1 MRLFVTFK
9 EAADMIGRRKVLSL
23 LVVSLLV
30 GQLSCSGSRQGD
42 MQAPPGSRSKPR
54 FKPGFNL
61 FSPQQDVEVGRQ
73 SAQQI
78 LAETPMLNDPQIESY
93 VKQLGAKLASK
104 AAGERFPYQFRVVAT
119 REVNAFALPGG
130 FLFVN
135 AGAIAAARNEG
146 ELAGVMAHEI
156 AHVALRH
163 GTNQATKAQLAQT
176 GLGILGSIAGSGENP
191 DLGEAVT
198 AIGGLGANMLFLKY
212 GRTAEKEA
220 DLEGARI
227 MVEAGYDP
235 RDMANF
241 FQALQAQ
248 GGQRVPEMMSDHPD
262 PGNRVKYITDEISRL
277 PVSSNPIHTTPEFE
291 AVKARLTGH
300 ERSLSSESKL
310 HRIGP
315 EDPTDLEPG
324 ARPQRPSAQL
334 KGYQS
339 NDKAFAVQV
348 PANWD
353 ALNAG
358 NSELIFAPQ
367 GAYGN
372 LNGNL
377 VVTHGIF
384 IGARSV
390 QQPDLRSAT
399 EAFIQQQLQGNPDF
413 QIQREPQQMNFGGQ
427 EGYYAVVSGPSAING
442 VVEVDVTYTTV
453 TADGRM
459 FYIITIAPEDE
470 ADVYKPAFEKIIRSL
485 QLAR

>member
-1 MRLFVTFK
+1 MK
-9 EAADMIGRRKVLSL
+9 
-23 LVVSLLV
+23 
-30 GQLSCSGSRQGD
+30 
-42 MQAPPGSRSKPR
+42 APPGSRSQPR

-61 FSPQQDVEVGRQ
+61 FSPEQDVQIGRQ
-73 SAQQI
+73 STQQI
-78 LAETPMLNDPQIESY
+78 LVETPMLDDPEIDAY

-104 AAGERFPYQFRVVAT
+104 AAGERFPYQFQVVAT
-119 REVNAFALPGG
+119 REINAFALPGG

-163 GTNQATKAQLAQT
+163 GTNQATKAHLARA
-176 GLGILGSIAGSGENP
+176 GLGILGSIAGGGENS
-191 DLGEAVT
+191 DLGEAVS

-241 FQALQAQ
+241 FKTLEEQ

-262 PGNRVKYITDEISRL
+262 PGNRVKYITEEISRL
-277 PVSSNPIHTTPEFE
+277 PISLNPIHTTPEFE
-291 AVKARLTGH
+291 AVKARLTG
-300 ERSLSSESKL
+300 RASALSEESRL
-310 HRIGP
+310 RRIG
-315 EDPTDLEPG
+315 EDPTDLELG
-324 ARPQRPSAQL
+324 ARPPRPSAQFN
-334 KGYQS
+334 GYQP
-339 NDKAFAVQV
+339 NDGSFAVQV

-353 ALNAG
+353 ALKTSE
-358 NSELIFAPQ
+358 SELIFAPK
-367 GAYGN
+367 GAYGKYKDS
-372 LNGNL
+372 LM
-377 VVTHGIF
+377 VTHGIF
-384 IGARSV
+384 VGARSAT
-390 QQPDLRSAT
+390 QPDLRSAT
-399 EAFIQQQLQGNPDF
+399 EAFVQQQIESNPDF
-413 QIQREPQQMNFGGQ
+413 QIARQSQPIDFGGQ
-427 EGYYAVVSGPSAING
+427 EGYYAVISGPSAING

-459 FYIITIAPEDE
+459 FYIITISPEDE
-470 ADVYKPAFEKIIRSL
+470 AETYKPAFEKIIRSL